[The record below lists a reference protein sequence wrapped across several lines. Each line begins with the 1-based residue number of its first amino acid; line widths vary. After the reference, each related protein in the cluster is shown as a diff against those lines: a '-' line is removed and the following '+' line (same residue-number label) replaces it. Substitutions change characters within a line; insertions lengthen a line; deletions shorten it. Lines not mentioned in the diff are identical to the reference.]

1 MVIKALKRNDDSL
14 LFFGHILVSVKTLTD
29 VNCITFFH
37 ARKIDNAV
45 AHNLIKHA
53 KYVRGFK
60 VLMEDVPPHFHSV
73 LLADY
78 DWF

>member
-14 LFFGHILVSVKTLTD
+14 SYFGHILASVKTLTD
-29 VNCITFFH
+29 VNCITFSH
-37 ARKIDNAV
+37 ARKIDNVV

-60 VLMEDVPPHFHSV
+60 VLMEDVPLHFHFV

-78 DWF
+78 G